1 MACFTTL
8 YSGSSGNCAF
18 LEEDGRFLL
27 VDLGKSARATT
38 RALGQL
44 GAQAKQLCGVLVTHE
59 HTDHIAGLAVFLKK
73 APVPVYGT
81 QATLE
86 ALARR
91 GLVPPGTQLVPTD
104 GRGELQAGGFGVQS
118 FSTSHDS
125 ADCCGFR
132 VRTPQGKTLAIATDL
147 GYVSDE
153 VLANLY
159 LADMV
164 ALEANYDLHMLM
176 HGPYPYYLKTRIAS
190 KKGHLCNEECAA
202 TLAKLMAAGCKRFS
216 LCHISQEN
224 NAPAL
229 ALQSVQAALLQSGTA
244 PAPDAVVQAAR
255 RHEVS
260 PVFEF

>member
-86 ALARR
+86 ALARINS
-91 GLVPPGTQLVPTD
+91 VPHRVHT
-104 GRGELQAGGFGVQS
+104 
-118 FSTSHDS
+118 ST
-125 ADCCGFR
+125 
-132 VRTPQGKTLAIATDL
+132 
-147 GYVSDE
+147 
-153 VLANLY
+153 Y
-159 LADMV
+159 LAFFCSGRPRASQVPVREMW
-164 ALEANYDLHMLM
+164 
-176 HGPYPYYLKTRIAS
+176 YPQR
-190 KKGHLCNEECAA
+190 
-202 TLAKLMAAGCKRFS
+202 RFIRS
-216 LCHISQEN
+216 
-224 NAPAL
+224 A
-229 ALQSVQAALLQSGTA
+229 
-244 PAPDAVVQAAR
+244 
-255 RHEVS
+255 
-260 PVFEF
+260 

>member
-73 APVPVYGT
+73 APG
-81 QATLE
+81 A
-86 ALARR
+86 

-104 GRGELQAGGFGVQS
+104 GRGELQVGGFCVQS

>member
-104 GRGELQAGGFGVQS
+104 GRGELQVGGFCVQS

-159 LADMV
+159 LDR
-164 ALEANYDLHMLM
+164 
-176 HGPYPYYLKTRIAS
+176 K
-190 KKGHLCNEECAA
+190 
-202 TLAKLMAAGCKRFS
+202 
-216 LCHISQEN
+216 
-224 NAPAL
+224 
-229 ALQSVQAALLQSGTA
+229 SV
-244 PAPDAVVQAAR
+244 V
-255 RHEVS
+255 
-260 PVFEF
+260 